1 MIVWCYFEKT
11 IIFFFFTNS
20 NHFWHYKWCTIYKL
34 VSSRDCYFWNIINQI
49 FDDKRQ
55 KHIHVT
61 SPSFSRT
68 TTERARI
75 WDWFKCYFKAILDFG
90 IWIYHRMMGHG
101 EGGERERDRERE
113 RDVKTQF
120 ERRNSKIVVR
130 PTAATLR
137 RTSKWNYATLHN
149 GDLGAGTKARLP
161 RTQYNNLSKG
171 T

>member
-1 MIVWCYFEKT
+1 MI
-11 IIFFFFTNS
+11 
-20 NHFWHYKWCTIYKL
+20 IYKL
-34 VSSRDCYFWNIINQI
+34 VSSRDCYFRNMINQTAI

-55 KHIHVT
+55 KHMYVM
-61 SPSFSRT
+61 SPSFSR

-90 IWIYHRMMGHG
+90 IWIYHRMMGRE
-101 EGGERERDRERE
+101 EGGERERDRERERE